1 MADVT
6 PDWAFESMKLQ
17 RQRKQIE
24 LNMFDCELRLLEMV
38 AEKNRLEENLGASK
52 SALAEL
58 DEQIAGIKD
67 GEK

>member
-38 AEKNRLEENLGASK
+38 AEKDRLEENLEASK